1 MVVQWLVW
9 LTSNR
14 KVLGLATAHL
24 LAEFSAL
31 ELSSVREVR
40 KRIQSGVKIASYFY
54 FFTQSQ
60 LIEPVLPQAAQQG
73 LFVIAFI
80 TLSLRCSSLRD
91 LIKDTK

>member
-1 MVVQWLVW
+1 MDVQWLVRST
-9 LTSNR
+9 LNR
-14 KVLGLATAHL
+14 QVLGLATAHL

-60 LIEPVLPQAAQQG
+60 LIEPFLPQAAQQG
-73 LFVIAFI
+73 FYLLL
-80 TLSLRCSSLRD
+80 LS
-91 LIKDTK
+91 